1 MANVYSLCHEILC
14 QAEQLTV
21 KSSFRTLSNTF
32 HSQNSLLRK
41 TAKDWLQH
49 LRLWLNKSHE
59 ITHKT
64 CIEPRGY
71 IDWTHFDSNH
81 IFDRTLYT
89 HFKDLASASTKV
101 SNEEEEPKEKTMST
115 GDETRAEFKWLKL
128 ERENDRNYPVLQ
140 HNELL
145 IKNYLAHSQHAHID

>member
-1 MANVYSLCHEILC
+1 MTFLEF
-14 QAEQLTV
+14 QAWPMYTHCVMRLFVKLNNTQLKVWT
-21 KSSFRTLSNTF
+21 FSNTF
-32 HSQNSLLRK
+32 HSRNS
-41 TAKDWLQH
+41 WMIWH

-59 ITHKT
+59 ISHKT
-64 CIEPRGY
+64 CIKPRGY
-71 IDWTHFDSNH
+71 IDWTHFDSSH

-101 SNEEEEPKEKTMST
+101 SNEEDEPIEKTMST

-145 IKNYLAHSQHAHID
+145 IKNYLAHSLHAHID